1 MLTSVSTR
9 TISDSYQNCG
19 PSLSSWLGWVEDIA
33 GDLSVMELRPG
44 FGWALVKFI
53 FSEDVCLK
61 VSNPT
66 CLNQDSKL
74 NDMFL
79 VKR

>member
-1 MLTSVSTR
+1 
-9 TISDSYQNCG
+9 
-19 PSLSSWLGWVEDIA
+19 
-33 GDLSVMELRPG
+33 MELRLG